1 MPQGKDP
8 EKTEPATAKRRADA
22 RSKGNVAQSREVSTV
37 FILFGG
43 MGVLLFSGLYVFQG
57 LSDVMRWIFQNLGNM
72 DLQADSSFTLF
83 LQLFQQVFMIL
94 APILLV
100 ILVAGIAANI
110 VQVGFLFTTEPFIP
124 KFSNFNPV
132 SGIARLFSLK
142 AFVELVKSLAKLA
155 VVGTVALLVLWEDLD
170 DLSGLVFMSVGDVL
184 SFICS
189 RSLEIL
195 FYTGLVLIIIAALDY
210 AFVRWKYEQ
219 DLKMT
224 KQEVKDERKA
234 REGDPTVKGR
244 IRKAQREAARLRMME
259 AVPTADVVVTNPTNL
274 AIALKY
280 DAERMVAPQVIAK
293 GAGLIAERIRKIAEE
308 KGIPIVE
315 NRALAQTLYKVVEI
329 GQSIPVN
336 LYKAVAELLA
346 YVYRLREKKKK
357 WL

>member
-1 MPQGKDP
+1 
-8 EKTEPATAKRRADA
+8 
-22 RSKGNVAQSREVSTV
+22 
-37 FILFGG
+37 
-43 MGVLLFSGLYVFQG
+43 
-57 LSDVMRWIFQNLGNM
+57 
-72 DLQADSSFTLF
+72 
-83 LQLFQQVFMIL
+83 
-94 APILLV
+94 
-100 ILVAGIAANI
+100 
-110 VQVGFLFTTEPFIP
+110 
-124 KFSNFNPV
+124 
-132 SGIARLFSLK
+132 
-142 AFVELVKSLAKLA
+142 
-155 VVGTVALLVLWEDLD
+155 
-170 DLSGLVFMSVGDVL
+170 
-184 SFICS
+184 
-189 RSLEIL
+189 
-195 FYTGLVLIIIAALDY
+195 
-210 AFVRWKYEQ
+210 
-219 DLKMT
+219 MT

-280 DAERMVAPQVIAK
+280 EAERMVAPQVIAK

-315 NRALAQTLYKVVEI
+315 NKPLAQTLYKVVEI